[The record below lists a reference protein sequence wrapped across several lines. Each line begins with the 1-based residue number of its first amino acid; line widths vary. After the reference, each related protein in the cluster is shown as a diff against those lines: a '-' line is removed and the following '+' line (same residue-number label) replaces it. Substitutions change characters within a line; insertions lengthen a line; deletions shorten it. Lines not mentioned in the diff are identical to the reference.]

1 MVHRIFKGMVP
12 RTNKKNIELDLMKR
26 YTTLF
31 AIRHLIDGGI
41 DKRFS
46 SHSQDFVD
54 ISQSVE
60 RLFNDWFIADKSS
73 LDCDEIDNVKGLI
86 N

>member
-1 MVHRIFKGMVP
+1 MVHRIFKGIVS
-12 RTNKKNIELDLMKR
+12 RTNKKNIKLDLIKR

-31 AIRHLIDGGI
+31 TIRHLIDGGI

>member
-12 RTNKKNIELDLMKR
+12 RTNKKNIELDLIKR

-31 AIRHLIDGGI
+31 AIRHLIDSGI

-46 SHSQDFVD
+46 SYSQDFVD